1 MDERI
6 AGREAELEHGRS
18 EVHTHLSPIGGISL
32 GSFRQS
38 ISSARSPPARAPVY
52 HVRETQI
59 PGAGDRFVVTFDDDR
74 QLTIIIRNE
83 GERQVRWRSEA
94 DANSELLF
102 ELSEREARRL
112 AEIFDGSYFESVD
125 TDLENALEDAD
136 IEWVEVDD
144 EAPVVGQTLR
154 ESGIRTRTGVSVI
167 AVQRSDRTHSNPD
180 SSFRIEAGD
189 VLVVVGSKA
198 EHEAFEAFLS

>member
-1 MDERI
+1 M
-6 AGREAELEHGRS
+6 
-18 EVHTHLSPIGGISL
+18 
-32 GSFRQS
+32 
-38 ISSARSPPARAPVY
+38 Y

>member
-1 MDERI
+1 MTTR
-6 AGREAELEHGRS
+6 
-18 EVHTHLSPIGGISL
+18 
-32 GSFRQS
+32 
-38 ISSARSPPARAPVY
+38 
-52 HVRETQI
+52 VRETQI

-74 QLTIIIRNE
+74 QLTVMIGND
-83 GERQVRWRSEA
+83 GTRQVRWRSDPDA
-94 DANSELLF
+94 DSESLF

-125 TDLENALEDAD
+125 TDLENALEDANV
-136 IEWVEVDD
+136 EWVEIDD

-154 ESGIRTRTGVSVI
+154 ESSIRTRTGVSVI
-167 AVQRSDRTHSNPD
+167 AVQRDDRTHSNPD

-198 EHEAFEAFLS
+198 EHEAFEAYLA